1 MILVLSTYRT
11 GSTNLCKQLSKQYAY
26 ENLDECFHES
36 IPDVHKNAVRYI
48 SKNKNCV
55 VKLFPYHIEKSP
67 IENLLQEL
75 ILYAEKVIV
84 LVRKDF
90 DQQCQSYYV
99 CKQTGNWH
107 DNFDQPIDITLDS
120 SKWLWCVN
128 FLHDQYLELS
138 DMINNIDNELM
149 FTHQLNQSKK
159 YDRPVIWDRKPGF
172 TNIDIEE
179 LFC

>member
-90 DQQCQSYYV
+90 DQQCRFYWV
-99 CKQTGNWH
+99 
-107 DNFDQPIDITLDS
+107 S
-120 SKWLWCVN
+120 S
-128 FLHDQYLELS
+128 
-138 DMINNIDNELM
+138 
-149 FTHQLNQSKK
+149 
-159 YDRPVIWDRKPGF
+159 R
-172 TNIDIEE
+172 
-179 LFC
+179 